1 MVCGRSR
8 HARPFAQ
15 GHADMNTS
23 LRLRSGLSHRNWLFC
38 AALITLGPD
47 SQASAGIMLSGTRI
61 ILSADQHSVS
71 TVVSNPIGNDY
82 AVQTWVS
89 DVKDSK
95 DLLAPFIALPALF
108 KVRAGEEQVVRII
121 KTPGQLPEDRESLF
135 YFNAQEIP
143 QLDHQQHNPLK
154 VAQCSRAKLF
164 YRPGNLPGTSQ
175 QAPSQLQWKLLDQP
189 SGTVLRVTNP
199 SAYHVTFMGIRIM
212 DGGQPIELKD
222 VGMVTPRSSQDYRL
236 KHKLKSTTA
245 TVEFS
250 IINDYGGYSDPIKS
264 SAGF

>member
-1 MVCGRSR
+1 
-8 HARPFAQ
+8 
-15 GHADMNTS
+15 MNTF
-23 LRLRSGLSHRNWLFC
+23 LRLRSGLTHRNWLFC
-38 AALITLGPD
+38 AALITLWPD

-61 ILSADQHSVS
+61 ILNAEQHSVS
-71 TVVSNPIGNDY
+71 TIVSNLTGNDIT
-82 AVQTWVS
+82 VQTWVS

-95 DLLAPFIALPALF
+95 DSLTPFIALPALF

-121 KTPGQLPEDRESLF
+121 KTPGPLPEDRESLF

-143 QLDHQQHNPLK
+143 LLDHQQGNPLK
-154 VAQCSRAKLF
+154 VVQCTRAKLF
-164 YRPGNLPGTSQ
+164 YRPGNLPGTPQ
-175 QAPSQLQWKLLDQP
+175 EAPSQLQWKLLDQP

-199 SAYHVTFMGIRIM
+199 SAYHVTFMGLRIM
-212 DGGQPIELKD
+212 GGGRPIELND

-236 KHKLKSTTA
+236 NHKLKSTTA

-264 SAGF
+264 SVRF